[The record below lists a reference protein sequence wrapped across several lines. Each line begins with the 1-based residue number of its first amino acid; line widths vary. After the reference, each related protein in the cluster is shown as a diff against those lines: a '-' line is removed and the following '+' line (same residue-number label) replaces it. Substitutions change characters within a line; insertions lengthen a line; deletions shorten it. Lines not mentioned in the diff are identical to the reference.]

1 MGLKS
6 LIKAVVSSDPPQT
19 SYREYPSESVREA
32 DERDR
37 QVAAA
42 HHKAR
47 VSRARSERRWTEDE
61 Y

>member
-1 MGLKS
+1 MGIKS
-6 LIKAVVSSDPPQT
+6 LIKSVIAPATPQT
-19 SYREYPSESVREA
+19 SRQEYPSESVRKA
-32 DERDR
+32 DERDQ